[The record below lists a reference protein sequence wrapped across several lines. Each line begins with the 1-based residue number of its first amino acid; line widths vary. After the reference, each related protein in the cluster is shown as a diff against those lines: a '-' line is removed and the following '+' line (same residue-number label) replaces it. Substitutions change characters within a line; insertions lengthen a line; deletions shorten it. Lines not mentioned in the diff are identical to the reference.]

1 MSRWNI
7 RFHPLIQ
14 PEGVRVPVVEVL
26 SHGPVAPLQPSVPVR
41 CRGKVDAEQ
50 EVDVRVGRHRGELLA
65 RRSRVPRARAAPPE
79 HRLHALDRRQP
90 PVVSQDGPQLRL
102 HPSLDHVAVALS
114 PTVASGAING
124 LHGYLFRKG
133 I

>member
-1 MSRWNI
+1 MLEI
-7 RFHPLIQ
+7 
-14 PEGVRVPVVEVL
+14 VP
-26 SHGPVAPLQPSVPVR
+26 HDPVAPFQPSVLVR

-50 EVDVRVGRHRGELLA
+50 EVDVRVGRHRGELFA
-65 RRSRVPRARAAPPE
+65 RRPHVPRARAAPPE

-90 PVVSQDGPQLRL
+90 PVVAQDGPQLRL

-114 PTVASGAING
+114 PTAASGAING